1 MDRRDVGQAITG
13 GGFTV
18 RPDQDA
24 GAAEPRA
31 GGETRLVG
39 EIVAEEQ
46 RAMPGERRARH
57 QRGDRRALVVA
68 GQAQLDHHFAVLNVE
83 RVLAR
88 EILDQHMRL
97 AFDFGDEAIMHAD
110 AERLLLDHHAVA
122 PAEPIGEQIEC
133 GIERGG
139 ALRPFD
145 RAAGEAR
152 LGTVAADHAE
162 CRTVAGEKA
171 IERRDRTPADQR
183 HAPAELRADTG
194 EQPPERGI
202 DGDGIGTVG
211 KLHQRAVEIEEQ
223 ARAVNQ
229 RGGRRREVASVGHC
243 GLHNGWHDAVNPL
256 RQTLLHCTRYASV
269 PRRLLCPRIGLDRH
283 VMIDDDKRLAAE
295 AAVAE
300 IEDGMLVGLGSGSTA
315 AFAIAAIGKRV
326 SEGLEIDAVVTSLE
340 SGRLAARHG
349 IELLDFEDVATVDL
363 VIDGTD
369 EIDPA
374 FRAIKGAGGAMM
386 REKIVANA
394 AKRMVVVADGRKR
407 VARLG
412 GVPVPVEVLPF
423 ARSAVLGELRRL
435 GAEPV
440 LRRAGDD
447 PYLTDQDNIV
457 FDCAFAAL
465 DMPDELAVALSTI
478 PGVLAHGLFLREVD
492 AAYIAT
498 GGRVDRLERH

>member
-1 MDRRDVGQAITG
+1 
-13 GGFTV
+13 
-18 RPDQDA
+18 
-24 GAAEPRA
+24 
-31 GGETRLVG
+31 
-39 EIVAEEQ
+39 
-46 RAMPGERRARH
+46 
-57 QRGDRRALVVA
+57 
-68 GQAQLDHHFAVLNVE
+68 
-83 RVLAR
+83 
-88 EILDQHMRL
+88 
-97 AFDFGDEAIMHAD
+97 
-110 AERLLLDHHAVA
+110 
-122 PAEPIGEQIEC
+122 
-133 GIERGG
+133 
-139 ALRPFD
+139 
-145 RAAGEAR
+145 
-152 LGTVAADHAE
+152 
-162 CRTVAGEKA
+162 
-171 IERRDRTPADQR
+171 
-183 HAPAELRADTG
+183 
-194 EQPPERGI
+194 
-202 DGDGIGTVG
+202 
-211 KLHQRAVEIEEQ
+211 
-223 ARAVNQ
+223 
-229 RGGRRREVASVGHC
+229 
-243 GLHNGWHDAVNPL
+243 
-256 RQTLLHCTRYASV
+256 
-269 PRRLLCPRIGLDRH
+269 
-283 VMIDDDKRLAAE
+283 MIDDDKRLAAE